1 MWYRTSQQ
9 NIGGGA
15 IKTAPFLPTNDGGN
29 PLEQMESFVPQH
41 TGYES
46 LNTELRFIL
55 KEMGK
60 ELEHYYEMSADQQ
73 KELWEILIK
82 RPHHIGGSEASDD
95 ASSGNYGDQM
105 ASSSQRRHS
114 PFHHAPENTTIE
126 EQLDGSRHQNN
137 NVDPIN
143 MQTQAAQTGKAIQT
157 GIGQPAAFASG
168 KGAALFM
175 GDLPSTQTLI

>member
-1 MWYRTSQQ
+1 MWYRLSQQ

-15 IKTAPFLPTNDGGN
+15 IKAAPFLPVNDGGN
-29 PLEQMESFVPQH
+29 PFQEETFIPQNN
-41 TGYES
+41 GYES
-46 LNTELRFIL
+46 LNTELRFL
-55 KEMGK
+55 LEEMGQT
-60 ELEHYYEMSADQQ
+60 LEEYYEMSAEQQ
-73 KELWEILIK
+73 KELWEILVK

-95 ASSGNYGDQM
+95 ASSGNYGDQL
-105 ASSSQRRHS
+105 SSNAQRRHS

-137 NVDPIN
+137 NVEPIN
-143 MQTQAAQTGKAIQT
+143 MQSQAAQTGKPLQT